1 MNYVLVD
8 NLCEVLEAT
17 AVVQR
22 QWEELGIA
30 LGVDRTKLNEISQIY
45 PSILQR
51 HYHSMRFWITDIG
64 ASWRSLVC
72 ALQCELLNEEILAK
86 KIETGMLIILQILKS
101 VCSQLD
107 KNQLF
112 TKPFLLLSCVDHEG
126 KPSRVHVKVLVTQN
140 DKPLTGEL

>member
-1 MNYVLVD
+1 
-8 NLCEVLEAT
+8 
-17 AVVQR
+17 
-22 QWEELGIA
+22 
-30 LGVDRTKLNEISQIY
+30 
-45 PSILQR
+45 
-51 HYHSMRFWITDIG
+51 MRFWITDIG

-112 TKPFLLLSCVDHEG
+112 TKPFLLFSV
-126 KPSRVHVKVLVTQN
+126 
-140 DKPLTGEL
+140 